1 MEDKIHSLCEQILAE
16 SGDKTIPRIVELR
29 DALHRYVQRLR
40 DKLAHYPVPVERRA
54 AFMQH
59 PINCVVCRQPL
70 TLLTTDA
77 CFDDNGKPVHNQ
89 CYVKLAA

>member
-1 MEDKIHSLCEQILAE
+1 MEDKIRSLCEQILAE
-16 SGDKTIPRIVELR
+16 SGDPIPRIVDLR
-29 DALHRYVQRLR
+29 DALHSYVQRLR